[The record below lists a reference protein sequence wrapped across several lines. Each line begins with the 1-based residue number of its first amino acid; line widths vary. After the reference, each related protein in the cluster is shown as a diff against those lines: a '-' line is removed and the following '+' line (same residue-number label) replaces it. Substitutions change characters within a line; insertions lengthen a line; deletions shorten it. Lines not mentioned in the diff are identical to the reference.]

1 MKKDTINTFNEGMVK
16 DLHPLTTPN
25 NVLTDALN
33 ATLVTY
39 NGNEL
44 VLQND
49 MGNTKISNAFLPAG
63 YVPVGMKEHGGIIYV
78 AAYNPKTKKGQIGSF
93 PSPKQLW
100 ENEGWTVNS
109 NGTAIDN
116 VSISTSDF
124 YNGDYISVETI
135 KTSLFK
141 YQNGFA
147 REFHPGDKYT
157 ITIPS
162 TVNTTLQNYV
172 NEGKIKLQLG
182 VIKKDGSIEIM
193 ADASEDWF
201 LTPVVL
207 EEPEIPE
214 PDPETGETPEP
225 EPVDEVPVQL
235 ANGASEVISRAKAG
249 GVQKYPNP
257 RVFNASSSGNL
268 ILIINIVTLDS
279 FDLTREY
286 ELIEVND
293 EVEEGAEQTTHEE
306 IQVTFKGQGTLNNDN
321 VNNLGI
327 YNKTTD
333 THSNAQG
340 NLYITSGAQGSNGKY
355 GTKSFEIYPEL
366 SYGYVNRMKS
376 SGSID
381 FNRIRTSQG
390 DFHEWRYFVTDQY
403 IKIGWAYEFY
413 NLGDKVQLNGI
424 QMDLYDFVKPSTY
437 PNNPDVSIIFT
448 KEYYSGNFEDYIRFD
463 QYNIM
468 KGHIYVVRI
477 SQVLDSGLKTITHKM
492 LYVSKLYNANY
503 NSVYNNNEDVDFK
516 KCVEFT
522 APTNAI
528 EVSIGFDQ
536 DFVYRQSDT
545 QKVNVKTPTDQSNA
559 TYMNMNQLTSSYY
572 HQDTTEPTENN
583 YITTVKNEYNGNL
596 TIESKYVGLN
606 SELIGIPN
614 QTNLQSVLTG
624 TTATATLNKDVDW
637 SGPYLQGY
645 SQVTVPSGSATV
657 TSGST
662 QNNSKGFAINFNDY
676 RVIQG
681 KATEPIS
688 DPYDAVEYRP
698 VYDPD
703 DTRRFDVFYSA
714 EVNNILC
721 LHGSKDWD
729 IRYGGTIVDNCVIE
743 GAPVDS
749 GYDDV
754 GLTAANRA
762 INANQP
768 PTVNIFAGLH
778 GQDASLRFD
787 EGGVSRPSLNGWSC
801 HDNEV
806 DNSDNFLVT
815 VWKFTDGNC
824 HFVNLFSKRNWPA
837 NSSEN
842 WPRLDVMLR
851 CFLSQIF
858 IAQKVTKTAT
868 YITTDQNYYRY
879 QDGKTTLNI
888 SISTGN
894 TTKYNDIMLPYSGA
908 DSAIQN
914 LPLYSPNGN
923 DVLSYWKD
931 TTAGHPGASDA
942 DLANLVNLI
951 PKVNARVGSISL
963 DPLEVEG
970 NFNMDNIIKYYLG
983 VSASTSGVMDTDPT
997 IIKVVDMGTN
1007 GANNASNAAAC
1018 YLSDNNKPKALPD
1031 GTYKWIGVP
1040 QLKNAGSMSTN
1051 PKNDT
1056 RDTIYDWKGGT
1067 WKFDVSLNRMF
1078 KTLAAVKGWKDLSN
1092 GEFNE
1097 LLANHEEAVKE
1108 TCPLA
1113 STGSDKRD
1121 WYIAGDWVEGKD
1133 RDAPDLYFGI
1143 LASDK
1148 SLYKLNYLQS

>member
-78 AAYNPKTKKGQIGSF
+78 AAYNPTTKKGQIGSF

-109 NGTAIDN
+109 SGTAIDN
-116 VSISTSDF
+116 VSIKTSDF

-147 REFHPGDKYT
+147 REFHPGDRYT

-162 TVNTTLQNYV
+162 TVNDTLQNYV

-182 VIKKDGSIEIM
+182 VIKADGSIEIM

-201 LTPVVL
+201 LTPIVL
-207 EEPEIPE
+207 EEP
-214 PDPETGETPEP
+214 
-225 EPVDEVPVQL
+225 VDGVPVQL
-235 ANGASEVISRAKAG
+235 ANSATEVINRVKVG
-249 GVQKYPNP
+249 EVQKYPNP

-268 ILIINIVTLDS
+268 ILIVNIITLDS

-293 EVEEGAEQTTHEE
+293 DGDEQTTHEE
-306 IQVTFKGQGTLNNDN
+306 IQVTFKGQGTLDNNTIDN
-321 VNNLGI
+321 LSL
-327 YNKTTD
+327 YNRTAD
-333 THSNAQG
+333 THSDAQG
-340 NLYITSGAQGSNGKY
+340 NLFLTSGAQDLNGKY
-355 GTKSFEIYPEL
+355 EPKPFEIYPEL
-366 SYGYVNRMKS
+366 PYGYVERMKA

-463 QYNIM
+463 QYDIKM
-468 KGHIYVVRI
+468 HHIYIVRI
-477 SQVLDSGLKTITHKM
+477 SQVLASGLKTITHKM
-492 LYVSKLYNANY
+492 LYVSTFYNANY
-503 NSVYNNNEDVDFK
+503 NSVYNSNQDVDFK
-516 KCVEFT
+516 TCVEFT
-522 APTNAI
+522 APADAI
-528 EVSIGFDQ
+528 DVSIGFDQ

-545 QKVNVKTPTDQSNA
+545 QTVNVKTPLDQSNN
-559 TYMNMNQLTSSYY
+559 TYMNMNSLNSSYY
-572 HQDTTEPTENN
+572 HQDMTEETENN

-596 TIESKYVGLN
+596 TIESKYVGLKP
-606 SELIGIPN
+606 EIIGKPS
-614 QTNLQSVLTG
+614 QSNLQAVLDDVNASV
-624 TTATATLNKDVDW
+624 ALNNEVEW
-637 SGPYLQGY
+637 SGTYLQGY
-645 SQVTVPSGSATV
+645 SPVTVPYDTPTV
-657 TSGST
+657 TPGSV
-662 QNNSKGFAINFNDY
+662 QDNSKGFAIDFTDY

-688 DPYDAVEYRP
+688 TPYDTVEYRP

-714 EVNNILC
+714 EANNLLC
-721 LHGSKDWD
+721 LSGARKSD
-729 IRYGGTIVDNCVIE
+729 IRYGSTIVNGSIVA
-743 GAPVDS
+743 GASCES

-768 PTVNIFAGLH
+768 PTVNIFAGVG
-778 GQDASLRFD
+778 GQDASLRFS
-787 EGGVSRPSLNGWSC
+787 GSGLSRIDRNGWNCGDS
-801 HDNEV
+801 EV
-806 DNSDNFLVT
+806 DSKDNFLIA

-824 HFVNLFSKRNWPA
+824 HFVNLFSKRDWPA
-837 NSSEN
+837 NKDAA

-879 QDGKTTLNI
+879 QNGKSTLIVNVN
-888 SISTGN
+888 TGN
-894 TTKYNDIMLPYSGA
+894 TTQFNDIMLPYGEA
-908 DSAIQN
+908 DNTIQD
-914 LPLYSPNGN
+914 LPLYSANGN
-923 DVLSYWKD
+923 DVLSYWKSKE
-931 TTAGHPGASDA
+931 AGHPGAYDA

-951 PKVNARVGSISL
+951 PQVHAKVQPISL
-963 DPLEVEG
+963 DPLEIDG

-983 VSASTSGVMDTDPT
+983 VSVLTNGNMDTDPT
-997 IIKVVDMGTN
+997 VIKIVDMGTN
-1007 GANNASNAAAC
+1007 GANNILNANAC
-1018 YLSDNNKPKALPD
+1018 YSSSNGKPVPLSDGAF
-1031 GTYKWIGVP
+1031 KWTSTP
-1040 QLKNAGSMSTN
+1040 QLKNAGSMSSN
-1051 PKNDT
+1051 PQNDVK
-1056 RDTIYDWKGGT
+1056 DTIYDWHGT
-1067 WKFDVSLNRMF
+1067 NWNLHVSLNRMF

-1097 LLANHEEAVKE
+1097 LLANNEEAIKE
-1108 TCPLA
+1108 TCPVPQPLA
-1113 STGSDKRD
+1113 SNSVKRD
-1121 WYIAGDWVEGKD
+1121 WYVSGRWVENKD
-1133 RDAPDLYFGI
+1133 KDAPDLYFNV
-1143 LASDK
+1143 LTSNK
-1148 SLYKLNYLQS
+1148 SIYKPDYIQE